1 MSKPLIGVM
10 PLWDEG
16 KKSIWMLPGYLEGIR
31 EAGGTPVI
39 FPLTEDKEELEQLDN
54 IIFPIGVGCSSN
66 LGAGLECDRLH
77 CCHGRAGAVAT
88 GMKRVNPDTL
98 IVSYQ
103 GDGDAY
109 NIGIAETFNAAYR
122 GENIT
127 VIVINNTN
135 FGMTGGQMSLTTMEG
150 QKTAT
155 SVYGRDCSVT
165 GYPIRFPE
173 MVAREFPN
181 AAYAARGTVT
191 TPANINKLKGYIK
204 NALQA
209 QMNHEGYS
217 VVEVLSPCPINWG
230 LSPVKAMQRI
240 EDELIPYYPLGEFKK
255 REEAK

>member
-1 MSKPLIGVM
+1 M
-10 PLWDEG
+10 
-16 KKSIWMLPGYLEGIR
+16 
-31 EAGGTPVI
+31 
-39 FPLTEDKEELEQLDN
+39 
-54 IIFPIGVGCSSN
+54 
-66 LGAGLECDRLH
+66 
-77 CCHGRAGAVAT
+77 
-88 GMKRVNPDTL
+88 
-98 IVSYQ
+98 VSYQ

-127 VIVINNTN
+127 VIVVNNTN

-155 SVYGRDCSVT
+155 SVHGRDCAVT

-209 QMNHEGYS
+209 QMNQ
-217 VVEVLSPCPINWG
+217 VLSPCPINWG
-230 LSPVKAMQRI
+230 LSPVKAMERI
-240 EDELIPYYPLGEFKK
+240 EKELIPYYPIGEFKK
-255 REEAK
+255 RGENQ